1 MHDCLHKQM
10 LIAYKYACMYIRIYV
25 RECVVYW
32 HIDLL
37 GVESED
43 LGNGMG
49 GSFAHIRRAVSH
61 ALLHRHCLQLFVVY
75 SGIIYLCV
83 TVRACVC
90 VCVCV
95 CMCAYMCTYVYV

>member
-1 MHDCLHKQM
+1 M
-10 LIAYKYACMYIRIYV
+10 LIAYTYACIHTRTHV

-37 GVESED
+37 GVESEH

-61 ALLHRHCLQLFVVY
+61 ALLDRHCLQLFEVY
-75 SGIIYLCV
+75 SGIICLYVSLCV
-83 TVRACVC
+83 LVC
-90 VCVCV
+90 V
-95 CMCAYMCTYVYV
+95 